1 MDKKRRTELAEKTGG
16 RGALY
21 KEITRYSYWQTAGQL
36 PYLSDRSIANYKKMR
51 YHPMIAMGLNFT
63 TLGLTEVPRTVVCS
77 DEEVGVITDRMLDRI
92 WKQLLRDAFE
102 CLIYGFKPMEIRY
115 EPGALRY
122 KLTPDD
128 TEEKTFTG
136 ILLRQPKALDPEY
149 IRILVEE
156 DGSLRGFKQDYSTQP
171 VLVEDRKCLIF
182 INNLESGNYYGT
194 SALEMVYSSWYISS
208 INMQFHTRW
217 LERKGTGLF
226 VGRYPVGKDDQ
237 GVDNSETMND
247 ILDAIMEGTTVALPS
262 GADEHGNP
270 FWDIFLLDSTDK
282 TDSFIGFHE
291 YLDKMILR
299 GLIIPERALT
309 QGEIGARASVE
320 AFADTFTDRRQ
331 DILNVAVDYIS
342 RYLVKNFVELNFG
355 SGIEI
360 SVSAGRIDDK
370 SKQNAYTLIE
380 KLVEQGR
387 VELDHKWLV
396 EKTGIP
402 ITEKEAETVVEK
414 FYKEEEA
421 EQSGEP
427 EEDTGA
433 PPEENAEGQEKK
445 PGGKTKLAEMGP
457 DRWSALTAREK
468 QFGLSGLS
476 GYLDQRSAGFQADLR
491 RLLTEQRD
499 RIKGYLTKN
508 IGTGRPWEV
517 AGEIKIQPAP
527 IKRMFTDF
535 LNEVYRYAYEQFQR
549 GTGQAAMFGEE
560 SAFIG
565 FRVMLSADKL
575 INDLETAIK
584 HAVAESISRG
594 ASPAE
599 ILQNYEA
606 SFDTFLSGRLS
617 NIAETEVGFTLNKA
631 NSMTLALNKKLVA
644 NGTLD
649 PDQAIKRVQYTA
661 IMDSATCPLC
671 GGLHGMVVPADSP
684 IVGKYSPPLHYFC
697 RCIWMPITQ
706 AEIDNPRVADT
717 ELSRDSNTGKPYTS
731 DGLTASLG
739 ADIHY
744 RTF

>member
-1 MDKKRRTELAEKTGG
+1 
-16 RGALY
+16 
-21 KEITRYSYWQTAGQL
+21 
-36 PYLSDRSIANYKKMR
+36 
-51 YHPMIAMGLNFT
+51 
-63 TLGLTEVPRTVVCS
+63 
-77 DEEVGVITDRMLDRI
+77 
-92 WKQLLRDAFE
+92 
-102 CLIYGFKPMEIRY
+102 
-115 EPGALRY
+115 
-122 KLTPDD
+122 
-128 TEEKTFTG
+128 
-136 ILLRQPKALDPEY
+136 
-149 IRILVEE
+149 
-156 DGSLRGFKQDYSTQP
+156 
-171 VLVEDRKCLIF
+171 
-182 INNLESGNYYGT
+182 
-194 SALEMVYSSWYISS
+194 
-208 INMQFHTRW
+208 
-217 LERKGTGLF
+217 
-226 VGRYPVGKDDQ
+226 
-237 GVDNSETMND
+237 
-247 ILDAIMEGTTVALPS
+247 
-262 GADEHGNP
+262 
-270 FWDIFLLDSTDK
+270 
-282 TDSFIGFHE
+282 
-291 YLDKMILR
+291 
-299 GLIIPERALT
+299 
-309 QGEIGARASVE
+309 
-320 AFADTFTDRRQ
+320 
-331 DILNVAVDYIS
+331 VDYIS

-370 SKQNAYTLIE
+370 SKQNAYALIE

-402 ITEKEAETVVEK
+402 VTEKEAEAVVEK
-414 FYKEEEA
+414 FYKEEA

-427 EEDTGA
+427 EEDTG
-433 PPEENAEGQEKK
+433 PPPAENGLAQEKK
-445 PGGKTKLAEMGP
+445 PAGKTKLAEMGT
-457 DRWSALTAREK
+457 DRWAAMTAREK
-468 QFGLSGLS
+468 QFGLSSLS

-517 AGEIKIQPAP
+517 AGEIKIQSAP
-527 IKRMFTDF
+527 IKRLFTDF

-549 GTGQAAMFGEE
+549 GVGQAAMFGEE

-565 FRVMLSADKL
+565 FRVMLSANKL

-584 HAVAESISRG
+584 HAVSESISRG

-631 NSMTLALNKKLVA
+631 NSMTLAMNKKLVA

-649 PDQAIKRVQYTA
+649 PAQAIKRVQYTA

-671 GGLHGMVVPADSP
+671 GGLHGMVVAADSP